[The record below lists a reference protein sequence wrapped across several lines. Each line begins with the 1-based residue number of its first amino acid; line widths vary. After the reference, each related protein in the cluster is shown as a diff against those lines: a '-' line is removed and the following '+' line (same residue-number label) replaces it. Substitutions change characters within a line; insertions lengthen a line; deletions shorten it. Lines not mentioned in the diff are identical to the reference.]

1 MKIIKEGEY
10 PSNNKIICNGC
21 NCVFQYYDSEIQTRA
36 TTLDEIEFF
45 GGLVY
50 TYKYVK
56 CPCCGESCFVT
67 LYGKLKE
74 S

>member
-36 TTLDEIEFF
+36 PTLDEIEFF
-45 GGLVY
+45 GGLHILI
-50 TYKYVK
+50 
-56 CPCCGESCFVT
+56 SMLNALVT
-67 LYGKLKE
+67 EKVVL
-74 S
+74 